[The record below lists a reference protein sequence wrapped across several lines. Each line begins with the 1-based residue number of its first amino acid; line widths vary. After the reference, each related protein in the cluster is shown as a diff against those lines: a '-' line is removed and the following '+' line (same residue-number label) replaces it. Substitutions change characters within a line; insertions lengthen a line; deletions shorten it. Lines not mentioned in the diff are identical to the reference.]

1 MGFVRA
7 SLELINASDISNF
20 EGGFIPESSIRKMHI
35 TALVDSGSV
44 MMAINE
50 TVKEQ
55 LGLKVRDRRKI
66 ELADGTVRELEVV
79 GPIEVRF
86 ENRMSTV
93 NAMVLPGNQEPL
105 LGAIPME
112 EMDVLI
118 HPNKERLIVNP
129 EHPNKAQMVMK

>member
-20 EGGFIPESSIRKMHI
+20 EGGFIPETSIRKMHI

-118 HPNKERLIVNP
+118 HPNKDRLIVNP

>member
-20 EGGFIPESSIRKMHI
+20 EGGFIPETSIRKMHI

>member
-20 EGGFIPESSIRKMHI
+20 EGGFIPEANIRKMHI

>member
-20 EGGFIPESSIRKMHI
+20 EGGFIPEENIRKMQI

-55 LGLKVRDRRKI
+55 LGLKVRDRRKV

>member
-20 EGGFIPESSIRKMHI
+20 EGGFIPETSIRKMHI
-35 TALVDSGSV
+35 TALVESGFV
-44 MMAINE
+44 MMSINE

-118 HPNKERLIVNP
+118 HPNKE
-129 EHPNKAQMVMK
+129 

>member
-20 EGGFIPESSIRKMHI
+20 EGGFIPEENIRKMHI

-55 LGLKVRDRRKI
+55 LGLKVRDRRKV